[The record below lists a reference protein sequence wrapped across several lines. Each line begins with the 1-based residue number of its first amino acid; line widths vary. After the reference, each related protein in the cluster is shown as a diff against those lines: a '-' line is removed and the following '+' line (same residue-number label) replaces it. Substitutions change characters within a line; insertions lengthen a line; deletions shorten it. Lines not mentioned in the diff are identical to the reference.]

1 MRTGDAVE
9 ICPRIIM
16 RMSTGDIKPLCVTII
31 ADSTFRRSAAE
42 HLTLTNLSVDK
53 SFDIDV
59 TIVDRSVKKVK
70 GEIVTEEMHAKNT
83 FEEPECV
90 TVKKFDRVQVTEKGI
105 RFTIPECSDLHL
117 EVRQNACGE

>member
-1 MRTGDAVE
+1 MDE
-9 ICPRIIM
+9 
-16 RMSTGDIKPLCVTII
+16 
-31 ADSTFRRSAAE
+31 RSACNLLHLTE
-42 HLTLTNLSVDK
+42 SVLETPDGTLHLTLTNLSVDK

-59 TIVDRSVKKVK
+59 TIDDRSVKKVK

-105 RFTIPECSDLHL
+105 RFTIPACSVLHL

>member
-1 MRTGDAVE
+1 
-9 ICPRIIM
+9 M
-16 RMSTGDIKPLCVTII
+16 RMSTGDIKPLCVTIM

-90 TVKKFDRVQVTEKGI
+90 TVKKLTEC
-105 RFTIPECSDLHL
+105 RLQRRESDLQFRRAVSCIL
-117 EVRQNACGE
+117 K